1 MLRDIQLVMNNQQVI
16 RADAEIL
23 HQVLNRPAGSV
34 HKGIG
39 FSQNCLRTRRA
50 ARQHPN
56 THLGNTRHL
65 PVVHKRAPRAPRQH
79 VKHHL
84 PNIVAV
90 TQIAGLGIT

>member
-1 MLRDIQLVMNNQQVI
+1 MLRDIQLIMNNQQVT
-16 RADAEIL
+16 RANAEIL
-23 HQVLNRPAGSV
+23 HQVLNRPTGSV
-34 HKGIG
+34 HVGVG

-50 ARQHPN
+50 AWQHPN

-65 PVVHKRAPRAPRQH
+65 SVVHKRATRASSQH